1 MISVA
6 LPYIPETITVHLGP
20 PDSPAQN
27 VTLPFLDYVAN
38 VASSEIYPTWP
49 ENAIRA
55 NIYAQTSFA
64 LNRIY
69 TEFYRARGY
78 DFDITNSTAF
88 DQSFVNGREIFQNV
102 RELVGELFNNYIQRQ
117 GQVEPLFAVYCDGIE
132 VSCNGLS
139 QWGSVDLAN
148 QGFTPYQILTNYYGN
163 DINLVNDVPILGSEP
178 SYPGVPL
185 QIGSTGDDV
194 RSIQIRLN
202 RISANYPSIP
212 KIVRTD
218 GIFANDTEAAVR
230 SFQRVFN
237 LTEDGIV
244 GKTTWYTILRI
255 YNAVKKLNEIDSEG
269 ITLEEVTKQYPENLA
284 PGSSGLGV
292 QSLQYFIDY
301 LSAYYDTI
309 PSLTVDGEYGSATDE
324 AVRAV
329 QNTFGIPV
337 TGVVDEDTW
346 EALYRAYLG
355 IVETIPL
362 EYTEGNVVPFPGRV
376 LRIGSDG
383 EDVRLLQEYLNF
395 IRQYFPEIPFVEPTG
410 YFGNRTEETVR
421 AFQRRFGL
429 EENGVVAAPTWNAVT
444 TLYQDLYKG
453 NQLGAGQYPGEPVG
467 GEGI

>member
-1 MISVA
+1 MA
-6 LPYIPETITVHLGP
+6 APFIPETITVHLGP

-102 RELVGELFNNYIQRQ
+102 REIAGELFNNYIQRQ

-132 VSCNGLS
+132 VNCNGLS

-148 QGFTPYQILTNYYGN
+148 QGLTPYQILTIYYGN
-163 DINLVNDVPILGSEP
+163 DINLVNDAPILGGEP
-178 SYPGVPL
+178 SYPGVSL
-185 QIGSTGDDV
+185 QLGSTGDDV
-194 RSIQIRLN
+194 RRLQIRLN

-218 GIFANDTEAAVR
+218 GIFANDTESAVR
-230 SFQRVFN
+230 VFQRVFN

-269 ITLEEVTKQYPENLA
+269 ITLEEITKQYPENL
-284 PGSSGLGV
+284 GSGSMGLGV

-301 LSAYYDTI
+301 LSAYYDTV
-309 PSLTVDGEYGSATDE
+309 PSLVIDGVYGGATDE

-329 QNTFGIPV
+329 QRTFGLPV
-337 TGVVDEDTW
+337 TGIVDENTW

-355 IVETIPL
+355 IVETIPI
-362 EYTEGNVVPFPGRV
+362 EYTAGNIIPFPGRV
-376 LRIGSDG
+376 LRVGSDG
-383 EDVRLLQEYLNF
+383 EDVRLLQQYLNY
-395 IRQYFPEIPFVEPTG
+395 IGRYFSEIPFVEPTG
-410 YFGNRTEETVR
+410 YYGNRTEEAVLS
-421 AFQRRFGL
+421 FQGRFGL
-429 EENGVVAAPTWNAVT
+429 EENGVVAAPTWNAIT
-444 TLYQDLYKG
+444 TLYQDLYTG
-453 NQLGAGQYPGEPVG
+453 NQIREGQYPGEPIG
-467 GEGI
+467 GNGV

>member
-1 MISVA
+1 MA
-6 LPYIPETITVHLGP
+6 LPFIPESITVHLGA
-20 PDSPAQN
+20 PDSNAPN
-27 VTLPFLDYVAN
+27 VTLPFLEYISN

-55 NIYAQTSFA
+55 NVYAQTSFV

-102 RELVGELFNNYIQRQ
+102 REIAGELFNNYIQRQ

-148 QGFTPYQILTNYYGN
+148 QGFTPYEILTYYYGN
-163 DINLVNDVPILGSEP
+163 DIDLVTDVPIMGSEP

-218 GIFANDTEAAVR
+218 GIFTNDTEKAVR
-230 SFQRVFN
+230 NFQRVFG
-237 LTEDGIV
+237 LDEDGIV

-269 ITLEEVTKQYPENLA
+269 LSLEEISKQYPENLA
-284 PGSSGLGV
+284 PGASGLGV
-292 QSLQYFIDY
+292 QTLQYFIDY

-309 PSLTVDGEYGSATDE
+309 PSLSVDGSYGNATEE
-324 AVRAV
+324 AVRDV
-329 QNTFGIPV
+329 QRTFGLPV
-337 TGVVDEDTW
+337 TGIVDERTW
-346 EALYRAYLG
+346 ESLYRAYLG
-355 IVETIPL
+355 IVETVPL
-362 EYTEGNVVPFPGRV
+362 EYTEGSTVPFPGRV

-383 EDVRLLQEYLNF
+383 EDVRLMQQYLNF
-395 IRQYFPEIPFVEPTG
+395 IGQYFPEIPFVDPTG
-410 YFGNRTEETVR
+410 YFGNRTEETVL
-421 AFQRRFGL
+421 AYQRRFGL
-429 EENGVVAAPTWNAVT
+429 EATGVVGAVT
-444 TLYQDLYKG
+444 WDSITSLYHDLYRG
-453 NQLGAGQYPGEPVG
+453 NQIGEGQYPGEPVG
-467 GEGI
+467 GEAQ

>member
-1 MISVA
+1 MA
-6 LPYIPETITVHLGP
+6 LPFIPETITVHLGT
-20 PDSPAQN
+20 PDSNAPN
-27 VTLPFLDYVAN
+27 VTLPFLDYIAN

-88 DQSFVNGREIFQNV
+88 DQSFVNGRDIFENVQEIA
-102 RELVGELFNNYIQRQ
+102 GELFNNYIQRQ

-148 QGFTPYQILTNYYGN
+148 QGYTPYQILTYYYGD
-163 DINLVNDVPILGSEP
+163 DIDLVNDVPILGSEP

-185 QIGSTGDDV
+185 QNGSTGDDV
-194 RSIQIRLN
+194 RRIQIRLN

-218 GIFANDTEAAVR
+218 GIFTSDTENAVR
-230 SFQRVFN
+230 NFQRVFG

-244 GKTTWYTILRI
+244 GKTTWYTITRI

-269 ITLEEVTKQYPENLA
+269 ISLEEISKQYPENLS
-284 PGSSGLGV
+284 PGASGLGV
-292 QSLQYFIDY
+292 QNLQYFIDY
-301 LSAYYDTI
+301 LSAYYETI
-309 PSLTVDGEYGSATDE
+309 PSLTVDGSYGSATEE
-324 AVRAV
+324 AVRDV
-329 QNTFGIPV
+329 QRTFGLPV
-337 TGVVDEDTW
+337 SGIVDERTW
-346 EALYRAYLG
+346 EKLYRAYLG

-362 EYTEGNVVPFPGRV
+362 EYTEGSTIPFPGRV

-383 EDVRLLQEYLNF
+383 EDVRLLQQYLNF
-395 IRQYFPEIPFVEPTG
+395 IGRFFPEIPFVDPTG
-410 YFGNRTEETVR
+410 YFGNRTEESVL
-421 AFQRRFGL
+421 AFQNRFGL
-429 EENGVVAAPTWNAVT
+429 PPNGIVGASTWNSIT
-444 TLYQDLYKG
+444 SLYHDLFRG
-453 NQLGAGQYPGEPVG
+453 NQVRDGQYPGEPVG
-467 GEGI
+467 GEVQ